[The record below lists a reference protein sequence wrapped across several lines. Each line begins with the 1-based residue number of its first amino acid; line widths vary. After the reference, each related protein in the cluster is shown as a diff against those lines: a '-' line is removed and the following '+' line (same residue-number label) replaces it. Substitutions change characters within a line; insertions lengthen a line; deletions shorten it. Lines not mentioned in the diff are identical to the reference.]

1 MSNWIVTHSGRR
13 VDPLAMR
20 PEDIDIQDIAHALS
34 LLNRFTGHTTRPY
47 SVAEHSV
54 RVSWL
59 CRPENALW
67 GLLHD
72 ASEAY
77 LADIARP
84 VKRREEFAAYREA
97 EGRLMLG
104 VCQKFRLP
112 PDEPEEVKWAD
123 GVMCAAE
130 RRDLTAY
137 VPEPDGYTA
146 RFIGDAH
153 VYVSH
158 LNPWDWETAKARF
171 LDRFAWLV
179 HRK

>member
-1 MSNWIVTHSGRR
+1 MSNWIVTISGRR

-20 PEDIDIQDIAHALS
+20 PEDIDIGDIAHALA

-47 SVAEHSV
+47 SVAEHCV

-59 CRPENALW
+59 CRPEHALW

-84 VKRREEFAAYREA
+84 VKQRDEFVFYRLAEA
-97 EGRLMLG
+97 RLTQTIAQ
-104 VCQKFRLP
+104 VFRLP
-112 PDEPEEVKWAD
+112 EQVPDGVHWAD

-130 RRDLTAY
+130 RRDLTTY

-146 RFIGDAH
+146 RFVSDANSL
-153 VYVSH
+153 VSPI
-158 LNPWDWETAKARF
+158 NPWDWELARGRF
-171 LDRFAWLV
+171 LDRFALLM
-179 HRK
+179 HRR